1 MYSLSRRDALKL
13 AGLAVTSA
21 AASPIYLPVSQEE
34 LFQRGSTGRVCSDF
48 IYVYKEPEFSSER
61 LSRRTRDQL
70 ISLLEEVFPETG
82 PAYNPRWYRIPG
94 GYVHSAYIQVVKQLP
109 SNPPL
114 GSIPKSGLLG
124 VVTVPYTRAQRYSRL
139 GGWQPLYRLYFGSL
153 HWVTGRDEGPD
164 GLPWYRL
171 RDHYVGVDY
180 HAAAAD
186 LRPIEPREYQPI
198 STDVDPE
205 EKVIH
210 VSIADQY
217 LTAYEGSKAV
227 LECPVSTG
235 RPSPADLPEGEIPS
249 DTPTG
254 NFRIQ
259 TKMPSRHM
267 GDGRLTN
274 DIYAYELPGVPW
286 TMVFTDTG
294 VAFHG
299 TYWHDN
305 FGRRMSSGCVNMRNQ
320 DALWLFRWA
329 NPVYEMNNYYKRES
343 GTRVLVS

>member
-1 MYSLSRRDALKL
+1 LKL
-13 AGLAVTSA
+13 GGLVLTSA
-21 AASPIYLPVSQEE
+21 AASPVRLPLPQDE
-34 LFQRGSTGRVCSDF
+34 LFPRGKTGRVCSEL
-48 IYVYKEPEFSSER
+48 IYVYKEPDFSSER
-61 LSRRTRDQL
+61 ISRRKRDQL
-70 ISLLEEVFPETG
+70 ISLVEEVTPDSG

-94 GYVHSAYIQVVKQLP
+94 GYVHSAYVQVVKLLP
-109 SNPPL
+109 PNPPL
-114 GSIPKSGLLG
+114 GSIPNTGILG
-124 VVTVPYTRAQRYSRL
+124 EVTVPYTRTQRYTRM
-139 GGWQPLYRLYFGSL
+139 GGWQPLYRIYFGSV
-153 HWVTGRDEGPD
+153 HWITAREKGPD
-164 GLPWYRL
+164 GLTWYRL

-180 HAAAAD
+180 HVAAAV
-186 LRPIEPREYQPI
+186 LRPIEPKEYSPL
-198 STDVDPE
+198 STHIPAD

-217 LTAYEGSKAV
+217 LTAYEGSRVV

-235 RPSPADLPEGEIPS
+235 RPSPPDLPEDAIPS
-249 DTPTG
+249 DTPVG

-274 DIYAYELPGVPW
+274 DISAYELPGVPW
-286 TMVFTDTG
+286 TMVITDTG

-305 FGRRMSSGCVNMRNQ
+305 FGRRMSSGCINMRNP

-329 NPVYEMNNYYKRES
+329 NPVFETNNYFKRQS
-343 GTRVLVS
+343 GTLVMIR